1 MAMMD
6 DGRFLQRVKEECER
20 NLEGLRKRAELNN
33 MSIEVCHIFH
43 IMLMIDMD

>member
-1 MAMMD
+1 MD

-33 MSIEVCHIFH
+33 MSIEVFHIFH
-43 IMLMIDMD
+43 IMLVIDMD